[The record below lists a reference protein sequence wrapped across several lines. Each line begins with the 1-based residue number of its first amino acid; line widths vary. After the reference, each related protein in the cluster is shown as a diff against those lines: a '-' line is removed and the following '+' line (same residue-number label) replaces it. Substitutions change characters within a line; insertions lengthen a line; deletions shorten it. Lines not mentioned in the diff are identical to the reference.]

1 MPWLKAFLN
10 DDLMKE
16 HSEGFYL
23 KRVLRLVGIGREQ
36 ALTV

>member
-1 MPWLKAFLN
+1 MPWLKALLH

-16 HSEGFYL
+16 HSEGFCL
-23 KRVLRLVGIGREQ
+23 KRVFLLVGVGREQ